1 MRFLFHRFL
10 FVIAAVVA
18 PSPFAAAVDEANRPQ
33 LQEQSGQMAQSPEED
48 EQVSPWEFQ
57 VFGRGGAAGLVA
69 RGEASLALASAVSPP
84 DETVG
89 YSREASWGA
98 GLRLLRDHWG
108 FEVQHHRVAGRVFTP
123 TAMVRD
129 TSWRGVQDLT
139 VADSADDLLSAL
151 AVWELPLHDKRA
163 RFSLAVGGGY
173 LLVGV
178 DSGRLRLNDLPP
190 GISRTGSFDGESH
203 EATVEMTGGDFR
215 ADRGVVVFGGS
226 LGLALKMGRLFLRP
240 RLDVFFGGT
249 RSTEERWDMNLDFA
263 EVQHQAETTMT
274 LHTTMRPRFFLFSVD
289 VGWSSRP

>member
-1 MRFLFHRFL
+1 MRFLFHWFL
-10 FVIAAVVA
+10 FVIAAIVA
-18 PSPFAAAVDEANRPQ
+18 PSPLAAADDGAKRPRP
-33 LQEQSGQMAQSPEED
+33 QEQSGHLAQSPEAD
-48 EQVSPWEFQ
+48 EQVSPWELQ

-98 GLRLLRDHWG
+98 GLRLMRYRWG

-123 TAMVRD
+123 TAMVRE

-139 VADSADDLLSAL
+139 IADSADDLLSAL

-263 EVQHQAETTMT
+263 GVRHQTETAMM